1 MVEGSEHLQI
11 AVEPEGTVTRIR
23 LDGELDIHTAPG
35 VAEAVNGALDAGATT
50 LVVDAGALRF
60 CDSSGIQV
68 LVHARERLV
77 AEGGALRIEG
87 VHGSVQKVL
96 SVTGLLDL
104 FSEDQP

>member
-1 MVEGSEHLQI
+1 MPEGSDHLQI
-11 AVEPEGTVTRIR
+11 SVESDGASARIR

-35 VAEAVNGALDAGATT
+35 LAEAVNAALDGGATT
-50 LVVDAGALRF
+50 LVVDAAALRF

-77 AEGGALRIEG
+77 SEGGTLRIEG

-96 SVTGLLDL
+96 AVTGLLDL
-104 FSEDQP
+104 FSEDPS